1 MENLLDM
8 LPLILAML
16 ATGAFAGVLAGLLG
30 VGGGIVIVPA
40 LDIVLGSLQVDP
52 VIRMHIAVA
61 TSLAVIIPTSLSSTR
76 SHHRRASVD
85 FALARQWGPFILV
98 GSVAGAWLA
107 SRMHSAGMSLVFALV
122 IAFMALRML
131 LPAGRL
137 ALVRRIPAGPLG
149 RLFPLGI
156 GGVSSVMG
164 IGGGTLSVP
173 ALSLLGLSMHR
184 AVGTSALFGLLIAL
198 PGALAYVWTGWADPR
213 LPPGSLGYV
222 SLPGLLCIAPMTVLT
237 APLGVALAHRLNAVQ
252 LRLFFGGF
260 LLLVALRMLY
270 RALLA

>member
-1 MENLLDM
+1 MEALHEL

-16 ATGAFAGVLAGLLG
+16 ATGAIAGVLAGLLG

-40 LDIVLGSLQVDP
+40 LDAVLGTLQVDP
-52 VIRMHIAVA
+52 AIRMHVAVA
-61 TSLAVIIPTSLSSTR
+61 TSLATIVPTSLSSTR
-76 SHHRRASVD
+76 SHHRRGSVD
-85 FALARQWGPFILV
+85 FALARNWGLFILL
-98 GSVAGAWLA
+98 GSILGAWLA
-107 SRMHSAGMSLVFALV
+107 SGMHSAGMSLVFALV
-122 IAFMALRML
+122 IAVMALRML
-131 LPAGRL
+131 LPAGSL
-137 ALVRRIPAGPLG
+137 ALVREIPSGPLG
-149 RLFPLGI
+149 RVFPLGI
-156 GGVSSVMG
+156 GGVSSIMG

-198 PGALAYVWTGWADPR
+198 PGALAYVVTGWGDPH
-213 LPPGSLGYV
+213 LPPGSLGFV

-237 APLGVALAHRLNAVQ
+237 APLGVRLAHRLNPAQ